1 MLVTQWHS
9 INYNQASVNYSRN
22 TTLPGIA
29 AMIKLKEMSC
39 LLHSESADP
48 TDRYSDEVHRV
59 AQFGID
65 LPDVLFVHDLVVQG
79 VVGQLVGVHHASGR
93 LYRTLE
99 PVVRVALLVGQV
111 LNVLFAQ
118 LRRVY
123 HH

>member
-1 MLVTQWHS
+1 
-9 INYNQASVNYSRN
+9 
-22 TTLPGIA
+22 
-29 AMIKLKEMSC
+29 MSC